1 MTLTARDREPIREM
15 NPELYY
21 FLIPLKKKYLA
32 QRFTS
37 LHYSQLLSRN
47 DIRVIPIKLI
57 NLKSKIKKIYIW

>member
-1 MTLTARDREPIREM
+1 M

-21 FLIPLKKKYLA
+21 FLIPLEKKYLA

-37 LHYSQLLSRN
+37 LYYSQLLSRN
-47 DIRVIPIKLI
+47 DIRVIIIKLI

>member
-1 MTLTARDREPIREM
+1 M

-21 FLIPLKKKYLA
+21 FLIPLKKKNLA

-37 LHYSQLLSRN
+37 LYYSQLLSRN

>member
-1 MTLTARDREPIREM
+1 M

-21 FLIPLKKKYLA
+21 FLIPFKKKKYLA

-37 LHYSQLLSRN
+37 LYYSQLLSRN